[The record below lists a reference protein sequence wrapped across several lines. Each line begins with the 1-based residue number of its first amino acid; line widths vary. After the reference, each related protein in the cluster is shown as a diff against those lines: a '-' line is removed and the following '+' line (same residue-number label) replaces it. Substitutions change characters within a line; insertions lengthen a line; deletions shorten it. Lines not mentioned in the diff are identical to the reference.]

1 MGGRAF
7 KAEGTAREK
16 ILRWERTWQSS
27 EGVLG
32 SESLTAEELEST
44 GRFYG
49 EERMD
54 AFQTMVSPLPHLP
67 L

>member
-7 KAEGTAREK
+7 QAKGTAREK

-32 SESLTAEELEST
+32 SESLIAEELEST
-44 GRFYG
+44 GRFYR

-54 AFQTMVSPLPHLP
+54 AFQTIAPLLPHLP